1 MQQAYGPQL
10 RESFM
15 EETARPIG
23 GSGRLL
29 PSAGSDD
36 PGRRLLAALPG
47 TLVLALIVVMAFPIS
62 SLSLWTGLQ
71 TDTPLA
77 YRGLIPV
84 LAFATAVAHAWRS
97 PSYVWRDTVTEF
109 VVALPFLAA
118 SLALMWAGARIGSI
132 YFWYNRTDLL
142 ALALFGAGVAIILF
156 GVGAVTRSWFAA
168 LYLILVWPAPYQDY
182 LSSIIIQITDST
194 VLAVDAGLRNLGG
207 FGAWSKI
214 TSFSEG
220 VYQVRGPDGVQ
231 QNVGIDSPCA
241 GAAGMFGFLIV
252 AIPAMYLLSASW
264 IRKISWVLLGLAL
277 LWLLNIGRIF
287 ALFWLA
293 TTRGVNS
300 EWFWWSHATLGVLLF
315 TVAMG
320 AMVYLGY
327 RLGFRVDRAERTTS
341 APTMVR
347 IRRTSWT
354 PLLVLGALAL
364 AVMLGGLNRD
374 MVDAV
379 GLSARLSDGASI
391 STFTRTQPQIDGVEP
406 HYVDQYD
413 WSRQFFGRNS
423 TYQRFAYLSAGGGG
437 SIWVDTV
444 VTDER
449 ERLDLFNLQGCYN
462 FHGYDM
468 AAVSTVDIGY
478 GIVAQQLQFIVP
490 DSGDRWVALSWTWP
504 VTDGDKEVH
513 ERVTIL
519 QHVDGEDVAA
529 TVQTQDESLSLLERL
544 FGIGNGNVA
553 VGPEAD
559 EVFAVGSSIIRNQLD
574 SSFAGQ

>member
-1 MQQAYGPQL
+1 M
-10 RESFM
+10 
-15 EETARPIG
+15 
-23 GSGRLL
+23 
-29 PSAGSDD
+29 
-36 PGRRLLAALPG
+36 
-47 TLVLALIVVMAFPIS
+47 
-62 SLSLWTGLQ
+62 
-71 TDTPLA
+71 
-77 YRGLIPV
+77 
-84 LAFATAVAHAWRS
+84 
-97 PSYVWRDTVTEF
+97 
-109 VVALPFLAA
+109 
-118 SLALMWAGARIGSI
+118 
-132 YFWYNRTDLL
+132 
-142 ALALFGAGVAIILF
+142 
-156 GVGAVTRSWFAA
+156 
-168 LYLILVWPAPYQDY
+168 
-182 LSSIIIQITDST
+182 
-194 VLAVDAGLRNLGG
+194 AVDAGLRN
-207 FGAWSKI
+207 FSWSGI
-214 TSFSEG
+214 TPFSEA

-252 AIPAMYLLSASW
+252 AIPAMYLLTGSW
-264 IRKISWVLLGLAL
+264 IRKIGWVVLGIGL

-293 TTRGVNS
+293 TTKGVSS
-300 EWFWWSHATLGVLLF
+300 EWFWWSHASLGVLLF

-320 AMVYLGY
+320 VMLY
-327 RLGFRVDRAERTTS
+327 LGFRFGFRFERSEEIVS
-341 APTMVR
+341 APSMLR
-347 IRRTSWT
+347 IRRTGWT

-364 AVMLGGLNRD
+364 AVMLGTLNRD

-379 GLSARLSDGASI
+379 GLSARLSDGTHIAS
-391 STFTRTQPQIDGVEP
+391 FARTQPQINGTQP
-406 HYVDQYD
+406 IYVDQYD

-423 TYQRFAYLSAGGGG
+423 TYQRYAYLSGGGSG

-449 ERLDLFNLQGCYN
+449 ERLDLFNLQGCYS

-504 VTDGDKEVH
+504 IMNGDSEAH

-519 QHVDGEDVAA
+519 QHIDGDDVAA
-529 TVQTQDESLSLLERL
+529 SITTQEESLSLLERL

-559 EVFAVGSSIIRNQLD
+559 EIFAVGSSIIRNQLD
-574 SSFAGQ
+574 SDFAGQ

>member
-10 RESFM
+10 TESFT
-15 EETARPIG
+15 EETARPQRG
-23 GSGRLL
+23 PGRLL

-36 PGRRLLAALPG
+36 PGRRLLAVLPA
-47 TLVLALIVVMAFPIS
+47 TLVLALIVLVAFPIS
-62 SLSLWTGLQ
+62 AQSLWTGLQ

-84 LAFATAVAHAWRS
+84 LAFATAAAHAWRS

-132 YFWYNRTDLL
+132 YFWYNRSDLL
-142 ALALFGAGVAIILF
+142 ALALFGIGAAIILF
-156 GVGAVTRSWFAA
+156 GVGAVSRSWFAA

-182 LSSIIIQITDST
+182 LSSIIIQITDAT
-194 VLAVDAGLRNLGG
+194 VLAVDAGLRNSGAL
-207 FGAWSKI
+207 GAWSGV
-214 TSFSEG
+214 TPFGEA

-252 AIPAMYLLSASW
+252 AIPAMYLLTASW
-264 IRKISWVLLGLAL
+264 FRKISWVVLGLGL

-293 TTRGVNS
+293 TTRGVSS

-320 AMVYLGY
+320 VMVYLGY
-327 RLGFRVDRAERTTS
+327 RFGFRFDRSERSTA

-347 IRRTSWT
+347 IRRTGWT
-354 PLLVLGALAL
+354 PLLVLGTLAL
-364 AVMLGGLNRD
+364 AVMLGALNRD

-379 GLSARLSDGASI
+379 GLSARLSDGSSI
-391 STFTRTQPQIDGVEP
+391 STFARTQPEIGGVDP
-406 HYVDQYD
+406 RYVDQYD

-423 TYQRFAYLSAGGGG
+423 TYQRYAYLNGEGG

-504 VTDGDKEVH
+504 VATGDAEAH
-513 ERVTIL
+513 ERVTVL
-519 QHVDGEDVAA
+519 QHVDGEDVVA
-529 TVQTQDESLSLLERL
+529 TIQTQDESLSLLERL

-559 EVFAVGSSIIRNQLD
+559 EVFEVGSSIIRNQLD
-574 SSFAGQ
+574 NSFAGQ